1 LDKLSGSLHAV
12 VLVRRSVFVSLFAL
26 TSLVVSS
33 RPAAAAEGAAA
44 TNADSDADDLNLENL
59 LRLKVITAS
68 GGVAEESDLAPANVF
83 TILSSEIANN
93 GWRSVTE
100 VLEHVPGMYVVDDY
114 VTQNVEV
121 RGASSGLRA
130 GTRIMK
136 VMINGTDVSFRPDLN
151 ALIGPEFIPIEVV
164 ERIEIARGPLSALYG
179 ANAFLATVNVVT
191 IDPDHIGGA
200 VNVAGAA
207 RPYSSGTGVTSNPT
221 TGAGGISTP
230 VSGGTALSGGAAGVA
245 MARLGQDVKLLLSAS
260 YDQINRRGLT
270 IPQTFGT
277 GSSTPH
283 VGITSGSDL
292 ARPLGVFGRL
302 SGPTGVFGDFS
313 LQGGLQQSDSN
324 GNFQLGS
331 VMTGATRESIRN
343 LWAEAQHNGRWT
355 NMISSTVAVGYAH
368 GAPTSNDRMFVTD
381 QLGSYFSR
389 SFAYDALDAK
399 ASITVTPRTNLRLSA
414 GVDTTYETDKTLIY
428 TQHYLVADMAGA
440 HQPGDTV
447 EQAPADPRRSVTVT
461 KVAPNVHA
469 SFDPLSGVRLS
480 ADGRVDFL
488 NQFDKQIS
496 YRGAAGWR
504 ILPKLVVKFI
514 GGRAFQTPS
523 TVFTYA
529 YAGFGTADITG
540 SKNVPFQTA
549 QLTPQTVTS
558 GELVLNFLPS
568 EHLSINASGYY
579 QSIANQI
586 SFNTIG
592 TGYYA
597 TNLGNRS
604 SFGGEL
610 NVTGRFWRLEPYGRF
625 SMQKFGTDPNRR
637 ATDRGPQIPPALVPA
652 VWGLIGLRATVP
664 QPHLTFDA
672 TWRGVGERGASAP
685 NIFLNSGQSYA
696 LPAYQQFDLA
706 ATATFIPLGKGHDT
720 RVQFAVRNVLDQRHN
735 EPGFGGIDI
744 PSLGRT
750 FQLGL
755 TQMY

>member
-1 LDKLSGSLHAV
+1 MDKLSGSWHAV

-44 TNADSDADDLNLENL
+44 TSADSDADDLNLENL

-83 TILSSEIANN
+83 TVLASEITSN
-93 GWRSVTE
+93 GWRSVAE

-130 GTRIMK
+130 GTSIMK

-151 ALIGPEFIPIEVV
+151 ALIGPEFIPIEIV

-191 IDPDHIGGA
+191 IDPDHVGGG

-207 RPYSSGTGVTSNPT
+207 RPYG
-221 TGAGGISTP
+221 
-230 VSGGTALSGGAAGVA
+230 GGTAYSGGAAGVA
-245 MARLGQDVKLLLSAS
+245 TARVGQDVKLLLSAS
-260 YDQINRRGLT
+260 YDQINRGGLT
-270 IPQTFGT
+270 VPQTFGT

-283 VGITSGSDL
+283 LGTTSGDDL

-313 LQGGLQQSDSN
+313 LQGGLQQSDSI

-343 LWAEAQHNGRWT
+343 LWTEAQHNGRWT
-355 NMISSTVAVGYAH
+355 SMISSTVAVGYAH
-368 GAPTSNDRMFVTD
+368 GAPTANDRMFVTD
-381 QLGSYFSR
+381 QLGSYFTR

-399 ASITVTPRTNLRLSA
+399 ASLTVTPRTNLRLSA
-414 GVDTTYETDKTLIY
+414 GVDTTYEVDKTLIY

-447 EQAPADPRRSVTVT
+447 EQAPMDPRRSVTVT
-461 KVAPNVHA
+461 KVAPNLHA
-469 SFDPLSGVRLS
+469 SLDPVSGVRVS

-488 NQFDKQIS
+488 NQFDKQFS
-496 YRGAAGWR
+496 ARAAAGWR

-523 TVFTYA
+523 TVALYA
-529 YAGFGTADITG
+529 YNGFGTADIVG
-540 SKNVPFQTA
+540 SRNLTSQTA
-549 QLTPQTVTS
+549 QLTPQAVTS
-558 GELVLNFLPS
+558 GELVVNFLPS

-586 SFNTIG
+586 SFIPSG
-592 TGYYA
+592 TNFYA
-597 TNLGNRS
+597 TNRNTATS
-604 SFGGEL
+604 TGGEL
-610 NVTGRFWRLEPYGRF
+610 NVTGRFWRLEPYARF
-625 SMQKFGTDPNRR
+625 SLQHFGADPNRR
-637 ATDRGPQIPPALVPA
+637 ALDRGPQIPPALVPA
-652 VWGLIGLRATVP
+652 VWGLVGLRATVP

-672 TWRGVGERGASAP
+672 TWRGVGERGASSN
-685 NIFLNSGQSYA
+685 NIFINSGNSYA

-720 RVQFAVRNVLDQRHN
+720 RVQFAVRNVLDEHHN